1 MKEKVAEQAPV
12 EIPFFEVKDGRVFL
26 EGQDVTEIARTE
38 YAEDMEPAANP
49 DNAHVEGEEAEEA
62 AEEVKEPEA
71 DKEPKEAEAEKP
83 AEDPK
88 PEAVE
93 EPKTPEKI
101 KFKTKF
107 RGKEEEVEYDQSQL
121 QVRLNKLRAFEENE
135 KEFWDKK
142 KKLDPYMPVV
152 ESDWFKQKLAEA
164 YETGELEKPSAPP
177 PVPSLVQY
185 ELAKRQ
191 ADPDHDEVLAELREY
206 AMRLPQDAAMLLDSD
221 PTVFLPEYDRVAA
234 ERRARLEKAAVKAE
248 PKVTPEE
255 VKKKLE
261 LKEVA
266 KKSAAVSAPGVQAE
280 SVSPLKS
287 WEKTERELMKALR
300 DPANANRQLDI
311 GAQLLIHRE
320 KKPNG

>member
-1 MKEKVAEQAPV
+1 MPNEVTEQAPV
-12 EIPFFEVKDGRVFL
+12 ETPFFEVKDGRVFL
-26 EGQDVTEIARTE
+26 EGQDVTDIART
-38 YAEDMEPAANP
+38 DQPEPEANP
-49 DNAHVEGEEAEEA
+49 DNAHVEGEKP
-62 AEEVKEPEA
+62 AEEVKEPEPVT
-71 DKEPKEAEAEKP
+71 EPKEAEAEKP

-93 EPKTPEKI
+93 EPKTPEKL

-107 RGKEEEVEYDQSQL
+107 RGREEEVEYDPSQL

-135 KEFWDKK
+135 KEFWDKT

-164 YETGELEKPSAPP
+164 YETGELEKPAAPA

-185 ELAKRQ
+185 EIAKRQ

-206 AMRLPQDAAMLLDSD
+206 AMRLPRDAAALLDSD

-234 ERRARLEKAAVKAE
+234 ERKARLEKAA
-248 PKVTPEE
+248 PKVEPPKATVED
-255 VKKKLE
+255 VRKKLE

-266 KKSAAVSAPGVQAE
+266 KKSAAVTAPGVQGE
-280 SVSPLKS
+280 PTSPLKS
-287 WEKTERELMKALR
+287 WEKQERELMKALR
-300 DPANANRQLDI
+300 DPANANQQLDI
-311 GAQLLIHRE
+311 GARLLILRSN
-320 KKPNG
+320 KPSG